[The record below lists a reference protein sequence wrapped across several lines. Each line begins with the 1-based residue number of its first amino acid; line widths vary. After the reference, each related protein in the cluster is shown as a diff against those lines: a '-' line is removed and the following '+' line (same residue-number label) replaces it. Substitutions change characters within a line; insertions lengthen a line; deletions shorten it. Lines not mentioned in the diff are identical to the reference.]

1 MLRMKVDASSA
12 VAGAGE
18 GEDDGIV
25 INTGSVAS
33 YSCVQLIVTFIL
45 DVNGHN
51 DARDVS
57 FYILYITH
65 KLRLYKDL

>member
-1 MLRMKVDASSA
+1 MKVDASSA
-12 VAGAGE
+12 VAGTGE

-25 INTGSVAS
+25 ISTGSVVS

-51 DARDVS
+51 DTRDIS
-57 FYILYITH
+57 FYIRYITH